1 MAGGGGGREPLAHEG
16 LTGLTG
22 VRLWGLLPP
31 IAGRVR
37 LWGPWGLCPHAKQLP
52 PTAERV
58 ANEPHSLI
66 GRELLGPTSSSNA
79 TGIWCLP

>member
-1 MAGGGGGREPLAHEG
+1 MGAGAPTTPSMAGGGQRTPGQRRGVAPTATQPLADEG

-31 IAGRVR
+31 IAGQVR
-37 LWGPWGLCPHAKQLP
+37 LWGRLP

-58 ANEPHSLI
+58 ATEP
-66 GRELLGPTSSSNA
+66 
-79 TGIWCLP
+79 